1 MVLES
6 CVSSKAVHGWLE
18 DNGQLSCCS
27 SVLINHQFV
36 FVHASYG
43 LLPWLPVPEG
53 QVRRGQRP
61 ASQRS
66 AIVSSYRGLLLIYQ
80 FKVSL
85 FLLFLVFL
93 RFFLSVPSCFRA
105 VPVRAEDFSRSLA
118 FWRQFQC
125 WFWNMLL

>member
-1 MVLES
+1 MPLV
-6 CVSSKAVHGWLE
+6 AVFPG
-18 DNGQLSCCS
+18 
-27 SVLINHQFV
+27 
-36 FVHASYG
+36 
-43 LLPWLPVPEG
+43 WLPVPEG
-53 QVRRGQRP
+53 PVRRGQRP

-66 AIVSSYRGLLLIYQ
+66 AMVSSCRSLLLIYQ

-85 FLLFLVFL
+85 YLLLLVFL
-93 RFFLSVPSCFRA
+93 RSFLSVPS